1 MSRQVSKFV
10 DMKRIFNIETL
21 KSCVPYVVAIVL
33 FMGLSA
39 AYFFPVVQGKQLP
52 QNDDINGRGAARE
65 LVEYEE
71 ATGKCAQW
79 TNSMFGGMPAY
90 QIKADS
96 SSNIYRDMNKLL
108 RFGLPYQTMAMLFLY
123 MLGFYLLMLSLR
135 VNKWLS
141 LIGAVAFAFGS
152 YNIIIIIAGHITK
165 AYAIALMPAV
175 VAGVLMV
182 FNGKR
187 IVGGVC
193 TMLTLGMEI
202 AYNHVQITYYLALAL
217 IVLVVAKFVYA
228 IKEKEIKGFILNI
241 GILAAAAVMAI
252 LPATAGLWT
261 TYEYG
266 EYSTRGASEL
276 TAAPGER
283 QDKGLDK
290 EYALAWSY
298 GVHETLTLFI
308 PDVVGGASEAI
319 GYDNKAVMDIPDSQ
333 IRDIVAGQSK
343 YWGGRSFTSGPV
355 YAGAVVCFLFVLACF
370 YYNGREKWWLIAAT
384 ILSLFLAWGKNFPLF
399 TDFMFDYF
407 PLYNKFRTVE
417 MALVIA
423 SMTIPL
429 LGMLG
434 LKELYDNPERIRYE
448 MGKFFSAVGITAGL
462 ALLIAVAPD
471 LFYSFMSDAEA
482 AQFSELIKQNAVYA
496 TLQQALIDV
505 RQSITISDAVRS
517 AMFVLLASSALW
529 FYSTRK
535 IGEKYALGAL
545 ALLVLIDLWVVDKR
559 YLAEEHFESKMSAK
573 ANPFTATVA
582 DKAIKAD
589 GESGRVLSL
598 YSSPFNDALTSYHHH
613 SVGGYHGAKLRR
625 YQDLIDHYLGAEWSQ
640 LRGALQQQ
648 DVAAIEH
655 CLSTSTAL
663 NMLNTKYLIY
673 NPSANP
679 IVNRYAQGFA
689 WLVDEVKCTANADEA
704 IAALRTTDLRQV
716 AVLEDNIT
724 LADGADSTS
733 TIVRTS
739 YAPDRLTYKATCTTD
754 KVAVF
759 SEIYYPA
766 GWRAFVDGQE
776 VTIYRADYV
785 LRALP
790 LSAGEHEIEFRFEP
804 KSFEIG
810 AIISRIASV
819 IVVLMVVGLC
829 GWNVFKRV
837 KK

>member
-1 MSRQVSKFV
+1 
-10 DMKRIFNIETL
+10 MKKLFSIEML
-21 KSCVPYVVAIVL
+21 KSCVPYIVAVVL
-33 FMGLSA
+33 FIGLSV
-39 AYFFPVVQGKQLP
+39 AYFYPVMQGKQLP

-65 LVEYEE
+65 LVEYEQ
-71 ATGKCAQW
+71 ATGECAQW

-96 SSNIYRDMNKLL
+96 SSNIYRDINMLSRL
-108 RFGLPYQTMAMLFLY
+108 GLPYHTMAMLFLY
-123 MLGFYLLMLSLR
+123 MVGFYLLMLSLR

-141 LIGAVAFAFGS
+141 IVGAIAFAFGS

-175 VAGVLMV
+175 IAGVLMV
-182 FNGKR
+182 FNGR
-187 IVGGVC
+187 RVAGGVC
-193 TMLTLGMEI
+193 TMLALGMQI
-202 AYNHVQITYYLALAL
+202 AYNHVQITYYLAMAL
-217 IVLVVAKFVYA
+217 MVLVIAKFIYA
-228 IKEKEIKGFILNI
+228 IKEKEIKAFFVNVAILV
-241 GILAAAAVMAI
+241 GASVMAI

-319 GYDNKAVMDIPDSQ
+319 GYDNKSVQQINDAQ
-333 IRDIVAGQSK
+333 IRDIVAQQSK

-355 YAGAVVCFLFVLACF
+355 YVGAVVCFLFVLGCV
-370 YYNGREKWWLIAAT
+370 YYRGKEKWWIIAAT

-407 PLYNKFRTVE
+407 PMYNKFRTVE

-423 SMTIPL
+423 SVTIPL

-448 MGKFFSAVGITAGL
+448 LGKFFTAVGLTAGV
-462 ALLIAVAPD
+462 ALLIAFMPGA
-471 LFYSFMSDAEA
+471 FYSFMSDMEM
-482 AQFSELIKQNAVYA
+482 AQFDELIKQNAVYA
-496 TLQQALIDV
+496 TLQQAIIDA
-505 RQSITISDAVRS
+505 RQSLTVADAVRS

-559 YLAEEHFESKMSAK
+559 YLAEGHFESKMSSK
-573 ANPFTATVA
+573 ANPFVETVA

-589 GESGRVLSL
+589 KEPHRVLSL
-598 YSSPFNDALTSYHHH
+598 YSSPFNDAITSYHHQ

-625 YQDLIDHYLGAEWSQ
+625 YQDLIDNYLGAEWSQ
-640 LRGALQQQ
+640 LRGALQKQ
-648 DVAAIEH
+648 DVAALEQ
-655 CLSTSTAL
+655 CLASSKAL

-673 NPSANP
+673 NPNAEP
-679 IVNRYAQGFA
+679 IVNPYAQGAA
-689 WLVDEVKCTANADEA
+689 WLVDEVKCVANADEA
-704 IAALRTTDLRQV
+704 IASLRTSDLREV
-716 AVLEDNIT
+716 AVLEKEIS
-724 LADGADSTS
+724 LSSERDSLS
-733 TIVRTS
+733 TIRRTE
-739 YAPDRLTYKATCTTD
+739 YVPDRVKYTASCATD

-776 VTIYRADYV
+776 VEIMCANYV

-790 LSAGEHEIEFRFEP
+790 LSAGDHEVEFRFEP
-804 KSFEIG
+804 KSFEMG
-810 AIISRIASV
+810 ALISNIASV
-819 IVVLMVVGLC
+819 LIVLIVLGSI
-829 GWNVFKRV
+829 GWAVFKRV
-837 KK
+837 KTDRAE

>member
-1 MSRQVSKFV
+1 
-10 DMKRIFNIETL
+10 MKKLFSIETL
-21 KSCVPYVVAIVL
+21 KSCVPYIVAIAL

-39 AYFFPVVQGKQLP
+39 AYFFPVMQGKHLP
-52 QNDDINGRGAARE
+52 QSDDINGRGAARE

-71 ATGKCAQW
+71 ATGECSQW

-96 SSNIYRDMNKLL
+96 SSNIYRDINLL
-108 RFGLPYQTMAMLFLY
+108 SRLGLPYHTMAMLFLY
-123 MLGFYLLMLSLR
+123 MVGFYLLMLSLK

-182 FNGKR
+182 FNGQR
-187 IVGGVC
+187 IAGGIC
-193 TMLTLGMEI
+193 TMLALGMEV

-217 IVLVVAKFVYA
+217 VVLVIAKLVYA
-228 IKEKEIKGFILNI
+228 VREKTVKEFMVSISV
-241 GILAAAAVMAI
+241 LAGASVLAV

-276 TAAPGER
+276 SAAPGEK

-290 EYALAWSY
+290 DYALAWSY
-298 GVHETLTLFI
+298 GLHETMTLFI

-319 GYDNKAVMDIPDSQ
+319 GYDNEAVRGITDQQ
-333 IRDIVAGQSK
+333 IRDIVAQQSK

-370 YYNGREKWWLIAAT
+370 YYNGREKWWIIAAT
-384 ILSLFLAWGKNFPLF
+384 ILSIFLAWGKNFPLF

-429 LGMLG
+429 LAMLG

-448 MGKFFSAVGITAGL
+448 VGKFFSAVGITAGI
-462 ALLIAVAPD
+462 ALLVAAVPE
-471 LFYSFMSDAEA
+471 LFYSFMSEPEL
-482 AQFSELIKQNAVYA
+482 AQFDELIKQNSVYA
-496 TLQQALIDV
+496 TLQQAIIEA
-505 RQSITISDAVRS
+505 RQTFTVGDAVRS

-529 FYSTRK
+529 FYSTGK

-559 YLAEEHFESKMSAK
+559 YLSEEHFEVQTSAK
-573 ANPFTATVA
+573 ANPFALSVA
-582 DKAIKAD
+582 DKAIQAD
-589 GESGRVLSL
+589 KEPHRVLSL
-598 YSSPFNDALTSYHHH
+598 YSSPFNDAITSYHHQ

-625 YQDLIDHYLGAEWSQ
+625 YQDLIDNYLGAEWSQ
-640 LRGALQQQ
+640 LRGALQKQ
-648 DVAAIEH
+648 DVAAIEK
-655 CLSTSTAL
+655 CLSESKGL

-673 NPSANP
+673 NPGAEPLVNP
-679 IVNRYAQGFA
+679 YAQGAA
-689 WLVDEVKCTANADEA
+689 WLVDEVKNVSNADEA
-704 IAALRTTDLRQV
+704 IASLRMTDLTKV
-716 AVLEDNIT
+716 AVLEGDYK
-724 LADGADSTS
+724 LSDGVDSLS
-733 TIVRTS
+733 TIERVEYT
-739 YAPDRLTYKATCTTD
+739 PERLVYKAKCGSD
-754 KVAVF
+754 KMAVF

-766 GWRAFVDGQE
+766 GWKAFVDGEE
-776 VTIYRADYV
+776 VEIMRANYV

-804 KSFEIG
+804 KSFEMGDLI
-810 AIISRIASV
+810 ARIASAL
-819 IVVLMVVGLC
+819 VVLLTLGACAWGMY
-829 GWNVFKRV
+829 KRV
-837 KK
+837 KSDA